1 MRMPREFK
9 PGFPAC
15 YLCSSKVVYSRGVF
29 DEATSNL
36 FYDWMERCA
45 AFCGV
50 SVPEAFLDRQGYSLL
65 AVVHDPASI
74 SDAYLLRAYGYLY
87 GPVLQARLC
96 GKLLAGGEAEEQAL
110 RQLRHGVGRIDVF
123 QQMLKQGFTTR
134 YNYAHK
140 RTGTLWQGRYE
151 STLLPEDEAA
161 IRVSAVTL
169 TIMAEDAAADA
180 EMVNELAAA
189 VIAAKKAHEARAGAE
204 PLDVDELAQMVAAAT
219 STPTGAAPAA
229 DASPAQSATDDP
241 QADADCAS
249 PEQATTDDSQADA
262 EAPEHSASDESQV
275 DTDGVEAAGA
285 EAVEAD
291 SAETDTVEANAERS
305 SSESGWRP
313 VRYKPKVR
321 HVDGLPPTKK
331 RGKQKMA
338 WSHWGRAQ
346 AGNKWA
352 LQQIA
357 RYFPPTDEY
366 TTLQRYE
373 ATKQYVRWLVEN
385 PEGDPKLAL
394 PPEWLMVAAGLVM
407 DFFNGVRD
415 IRYYSTLTRT
425 GYGRVVHVPSV
436 LAELVTKRGLRIE
449 RAKRA
454 HSLEITTKDGERLQ
468 MLLRPQK
475 Y

>member
-1 MRMPREFK
+1 MPREFK

-29 DEATSNL
+29 DQATSNL

-74 SDAYLLRAYGYLY
+74 SDADLLRAYGYLY

-96 GKLLAGGEAEEQAL
+96 GKLLAGGEAEQQAL
-110 RQLRHGVGRIDVF
+110 GQLRHGVGRIDVF

-140 RTGTLWQGRYE
+140 RKGTLWQGRYE

-180 EMVNELAAA
+180 ELVNELAAA
-189 VIAAKKAHEARAGAE
+189 VIAAKKAHEAKAGDE

-219 STPTGAAPAA
+219 SKPTGAAPAA
-229 DASPAQSATDDP
+229 YASPAQSATDDS
-241 QADADCAS
+241 QADTAAAAQS
-249 PEQATTDDSQADA
+249 ATDDSQADTAAA
-262 EAPEHSASDESQV
+262 EHNDSDDSQV
-275 DTDGVEAAGA
+275 DMADADEEDTD
-285 EAVEAD
+285 
-291 SAETDTVEANAERS
+291 ETDAERS

-313 VRYKPKVR
+313 VRYKPKVL
-321 HVDGLPPTKK
+321 HVDGLPPTKN

-357 RYFPPTDEY
+357 RYFSPTDEY

-407 DFFNGVRD
+407 DFFAGLRD
-415 IRYYSTLTRT
+415 VRYYSMLTRS

-436 LAELVTKRGLRIE
+436 LAELVTKRGLRIA

-475 Y
+475 H